1 MPTLLVT
8 KNMSRALAR
17 RVQASV
23 SGRRSSGARLLARRS
38 SSILRLVTL
47 VTLAALVFAVLLA
60 RQRNAARL
68 ATGRSELLGR
78 IRAASSAL
86 TSAER
91 GSLGLLEATL
101 GVHASGAY
109 LGDWVA
115 GDVRTDSALA
125 ERFSAPTVYLRGPL
139 DGLSSPAAI
148 AKSAALSTKDA
159 LVLCLVDPPP
169 ARTEKALR
177 AKARAAYV
185 RGADASSARAIER
198 LEPLLLVLPLLGPD
212 WERRVSSAKTAREL
226 AEFQKIFER
235 APVQAALR
243 AGKAQQ
249 ILLAVDE
256 PSDAPGP
263 TELDGERAHFVR
275 VVLCDWA
282 GKLTFRV
289 RQRVD
294 PSWISASGRAEY
306 ASGIDS
312 CALGLDVRRAVSGHE
327 PGADEAVKVVPVQQL
342 QRAPERRRKQGQ
354 PAR

>member
-8 KNMSRALAR
+8 KNMSRALAA

-23 SGRRSSGARLLARRS
+23 SGPRSSGARLLARRS
-38 SSILRLVTL
+38 SSILRLL
-47 VTLAALVFAVLLA
+47 ALGTLAVLVLSILLA
-60 RQRNAARL
+60 WRRDVTRL

-78 IRAASSAL
+78 IRDASSAL
-86 TSAER
+86 TVAER
-91 GSLGLLEATL
+91 GSLGRLEATL
-101 GVHASGAY
+101 GLHASGAY
-109 LGDWVA
+109 PGDWIA

-125 ERFSAPTVYLRGPL
+125 DRFSAPTVYLRGPL
-139 DGLSSPAAI
+139 DGLSSPAEI

-169 ARTEKALR
+169 ARTEQALR
-177 AKARAAYV
+177 AKARAAYG
-185 RGADASSARAIER
+185 RGADATSVRAIER
-198 LEPLLLVLPLLGPD
+198 LEPLLLVPPLLGSA
-212 WERRVSSAKTAREL
+212 WERRVSAAQTAREL

-243 AGKAQQ
+243 AAKAQQ

-282 GKLTFRV
+282 GKLSFRV

-294 PSWISASGRAEY
+294 PSWISESGRAEY

-312 CALGLDVRRAVSGHE
+312 CALGLDVRRAVSGLHPGPGE
-327 PGADEAVKVVPVQQL
+327 PAKGVPTQL
-342 QRAPERRRKQGQ
+342 VRPPDRRQKRGQ
-354 PAR
+354 PSR

>member
-8 KNMSRALAR
+8 KNMSRALAA

-23 SGRRSSGARLLARRS
+23 SGRRSSGARRLARRS
-38 SSILRLVTL
+38 SSILRLVAL
-47 VTLAALVFAVLLA
+47 AALAALVFSVLLA
-60 RQRNAARL
+60 RQRNATRL
-68 ATGRSELLGR
+68 ATGRAELLAR
-78 IRAASSAL
+78 IHEASSAL
-86 TSAER
+86 TVSER
-91 GSLGLLEATL
+91 GALGRLEATL
-101 GVHASGAY
+101 GLHASGAY

-125 ERFSAPTVYLRGPL
+125 EQFSAPTVYLRGPL
-139 DGLSSPAAI
+139 DGLASPAEI

-177 AKARAAYV
+177 AKARAAYG
-185 RGADASSARAIER
+185 RGADATSARAIER

-275 VVLCDWA
+275 VVLCDVA

-312 CALGLDVRRAVSGHE
+312 CALGLDVRRAVSGRE
-327 PGADEAVKVVPVQQL
+327 PDAGEPAGVIPAPL
-342 QRAPERRRKQGQ
+342 PRAPERRRKQAQ
-354 PAR
+354 PGR